1 MLGVRA
7 TALAAASAADD
18 AVTTLYAA
26 HYRTLVRLAALLAG
40 DARAAEQ
47 IVQDSFAALHGT
59 WHRRRDADADAALAY
74 LRRSVVS
81 RSRLPRRRR
90 AQDAPPAAEPH
101 PQDAVLAAIR
111 ALPAR
116 QREALILRFY
126 LELSDAQIAAAMGLN
141 TVTAAAHAAQGM
153 LAMQASL

>member
-1 MLGVRA
+1 MLGVRD
-7 TALAAASAADD
+7 TAPADASAADD

-59 WHRRRDADADAALAY
+59 WHRRRDADAALAY

-90 AQDAPPAAEPH
+90 ALDAPPAAELH

-126 LELSDAQIAAAMGLN
+126 LELSDSQIAAAMGLS
-141 TVTAAAHAAQGM
+141 TVTAAAHAARGM

>member
-7 TALAAASAADD
+7 TALAAASADD

-40 DARAAEQ
+40 DAREAEQ

-59 WHRRRDADADAALAY
+59 WHRRRDADADAALAF

-126 LELSDAQIAAAMGLN
+126 LGLSDSQIAAAMGLS
-141 TVTAAAHAAQGM
+141 TVTAAAHAARGM
-153 LAMQASL
+153 LAMQATL